1 MIGLPATVPGRGRGR
16 DANDGVAGVEQVC
29 AAIVTYYPDVAEL
42 RVALSTVSPQAG
54 QVLIIDN
61 ATVDDALEHLI
72 HAPLPDN
79 VTIIRNPANE
89 GLGAAINRAAHWA
102 DENGYR
108 YLLLLDQDSAVYPD
122 MVSELLGAYVE
133 LSAVWAVAAVGSRF
147 VDARNGQVAPFVRTG
162 FPFNHKIHCA
172 DAAIVECDFLISS
185 GSLIPLPVLGRVG
198 GMDESLFI
206 DSVDMEWCFRARRK
220 GYHLFGVGAAQMEHR
235 IGDRVV
241 SLPWGLGDVT
251 VHSPVRLYY
260 MMRNRLLLY
269 RRAETPRVWIA
280 QDIPR
285 LVLKLMRLSLFIAP
299 RRKNAKYMLMG
310 LRDGWRGVSGPVR
323 ADM

>member
-1 MIGLPATVPGRGRGR
+1 MPGLGRGRHGDDR
-16 DANDGVAGVEQVC
+16 VADVEHVC
-29 AAIVTYYPDVAEL
+29 AAIVTYYPDVLEL
-42 RVALSTVSPQAG
+42 RAALAKVSLQAG

-61 ATVDDALEHLI
+61 ATVDDDFEYLV

-79 VTIIRNPANE
+79 VTIIRNPVNE

-122 MVSELLGAYVE
+122 MVAKLLEAYVD
-133 LSAVWAVAAVGSRF
+133 LSAVSAVAAVGPRF
-147 VDARNGQVAPFVRTG
+147 LDARNGQVAPFVRIG
-162 FPFNHKIHCA
+162 FPFNHKIRCA
-172 DAAIVECDFLISS
+172 DAAVVECDFLISS
-185 GSLIPLPVLGRVG
+185 GSLIPLPVLARVG

-206 DSVDMEWCFRARRK
+206 DNVDLEWCFRARRE
-220 GYHLFGVGAAQMEHR
+220 GFRLFGVGAAQMEHR
-235 IGDRVV
+235 IGDSVE

-285 LVLKLMRLSLFIAP
+285 LVLKLMRLALFIAP